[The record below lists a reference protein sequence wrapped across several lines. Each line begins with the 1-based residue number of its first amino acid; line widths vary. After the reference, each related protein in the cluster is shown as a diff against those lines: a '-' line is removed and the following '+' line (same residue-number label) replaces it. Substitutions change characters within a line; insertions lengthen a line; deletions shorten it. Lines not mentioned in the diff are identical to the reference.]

1 MDANTDL
8 AAWLHHATAPP
19 GAPRAEAVLA
29 VVAARPRGPSSPGD
43 LPSMASVIDEANAEL
58 AKHQTGLRFVQLE
71 ALPRPV
77 IQIVDQASGE
87 VLRQIPD
94 ETAVR
99 IAQALTGLLI
109 DRHA

>member
-8 AAWLHHATAPP
+8 AAWLHHATSPP
-19 GAPRAEAVLA
+19 GAPRAEAVPA
-29 VVAARPRGPSSPGD
+29 VVDAPRAPSSPGD
-43 LPSMASVIDEANAEL
+43 VQSMTSVIAEANAEL

>member
-1 MDANTDL
+1 M
-8 AAWLHHATAPP
+8 
-19 GAPRAEAVLA
+19 A

-94 ETAVR
+94 ETAVH
-99 IAQALTGLLI
+99 IAQAQTGLLI

>member
-1 MDANTDL
+1 MAKSVSTMRL
-8 AAWLHHATAPP
+8 
-19 GAPRAEAVLA
+19 
-29 VVAARPRGPSSPGD
+29 RGPSSPGD